1 MVFGELGRRSG
12 AGGRVWF
19 ADDAGAGLGTA
30 FGGAIRRHPVD
41 LHAEQSEARSD
52 AGKISR
58 NEPEKQG
65 REGIHPDGGGV
76 TYQQ

>member
-1 MVFGELGRRSG
+1 
-12 AGGRVWF
+12 
-19 ADDAGAGLGTA
+19 LGTA